1 MTDPSAKIAIE
12 DLDAISA
19 ATELASLAQEIAEH
33 DIAYHQNDNPTIID
47 ADYDALRR
55 RNEAIEAKFP
65 ELIRDDSPSKM
76 IGARG
81 REGFAKVYHSQPM
94 LSLGNAFS
102 ESDVWE
108 FEDRVKRFLALPKNE
123 TLEFVAEPKI
133 DGLSLSLGYEK
144 GELIFAATRG
154 DGRIGED
161 VTQNVHAID
170 HIPRKLSGACP
181 TSIEIRGEVY
191 MSKSEFMNLNARQ
204 QAIGAKK
211 FSNPR
216 NAAAGSLRQLDPSV
230 TASRPLGFFGYAW
243 GESSEIL
250 GQTLL
255 DVRARILEWGF
266 QLNEPAVLCPSVEHL
281 LTYHSKMMEERSAF
295 DFDIDGIVYKVNRL
309 DWQER
314 LGFVSR
320 APRWAVAH
328 KFPAEKAETRL
339 KSINIQVGRTGSL
352 TPVANL
358 MPVTVGGVSVS
369 RATLHNE
376 DEIERKDIREGDV
389 VVIQRAG
396 DVIPQVVKVLLN
408 KRKSEVVAFEFPKIC
423 PECGSPAL
431 RHNNEA
437 VRRCIGGL
445 ICPAQAVERLKHF
458 VSRDAFDIEG
468 LGGSHIET
476 FWGDGLVKSPADIFR
491 LLERRDNL
499 MLREGWGVRSVDN
512 LFGALRKKSIIEMSR
527 YIFALGI
534 RHVGQATARLMAKQ
548 YTNME
553 NWIEAMIL
561 AQNQESDSYQEL
573 VNIDG
578 IGASVAQ
585 EIIDFFSQPENLQIL
600 EDLGQYVRIQPYL
613 ESGISDSPI
622 AGKIIVFTGKLE
634 TLGRNEAK
642 SQAEQLGA
650 KVAGSVSRKTDFV
663 VAGTEAG
670 SKLKKAEELGL
681 EIISEEE
688 WKKLIGNL
696 DG

>member
-65 ELIRDDSPSKM
+65 ELIRDDSPSKI

-170 HIPRKLSGACP
+170 HIPRKLRGACP

-204 QAIGAKK
+204 QAIGAKT

-534 RHVGQATARLMAKQ
+534 RQVGQATARLMAKQ

>member
-1 MTDPSAKIAIE
+1 MTDQSAKIAIE

-19 ATELASLAQEIAEH
+19 ATELASLAQEIAKH

-47 ADYDALRR
+47 ANYDALRR

-65 ELIRDDSPSKM
+65 ELIRDDSPSKT

-81 REGFAKVYHSQPM
+81 REGFAKVYHSRPM

-170 HIPRKLSGACP
+170 HIPRKLRGGCP

-281 LTYHSKMMEERSAF
+281 LAYHSKMMEERSAF

-431 RHNNEA
+431 RNNNEA

-534 RHVGQATARLMAKQ
+534 RQVGQATARLMAKQ

-613 ESGISDSPI
+613 ESEISDSPI

-650 KVAGSVSRKTDFV
+650 KVAGSVSRKTNFV

>member
-1 MTDPSAKIAIE
+1 MTDQSAKIAIE

-65 ELIRDDSPSKM
+65 ELIRDDSPSKI

-170 HIPRKLSGACP
+170 HIPRKLRGACP
-181 TSIEIRGEVY
+181 ASIEIRGEVY

-204 QAIGAKK
+204 QAIGAKT

-534 RHVGQATARLMAKQ
+534 RQVGQATARLMAKQ